1 MDALVWTLAGI
12 YVLNLLLLA
21 LSVVVLEVKR
31 HRKGREIREL
41 ESLWLSPTAS
51 AVLTV
56 RGTGSRLRT
65 RGGHMATVV
74 RKPGRPGAV
83 RRASLALALASLAG
97 LMVAA
102 FLDPGAGRTITSAR
116 EPVGPA
122 FVPEPKVPRL
132 FLVRDPR
139 SDLSVDDRVAPE
151 MSRDPSSTTWAATS
165 DGEPVSAVVVAAQ
178 PRSSTAIRLMWAE
191 VPAAIGY
198 EIERKDDG
206 SAKEPNRWREI
217 ATIEKGVTAY
227 TDAGLA
233 SETTYYYRVSA
244 LIEGGAGPPSDVV
257 SATTPEAPPSAPWLT
272 ADASSDAVTLSWT
285 DVADE
290 TGYRIERLADG
301 DTDWVT
307 IATTGEDVT
316 TYTNGGLSPESPYK
330 YRVVAT
336 GPGGDSEPSNVASA
350 TTVKVAVA
358 EPPDPVGESSAPE
371 PSPSPASPP

>member
-12 YVLNLLLLA
+12 YVLNLLILA

-31 HRKGREIREL
+31 HREGREIREL
-41 ESLWLSPTAS
+41 EFLWRSPTAS
-51 AVLTV
+51 AARPL

-65 RGGHMATVV
+65 RGGHLATVV

-83 RRASLALALASLAG
+83 TRASLALAVASLAG
-97 LMVAA
+97 LTVVAV
-102 FLDPGAGRTITSAR
+102 LDPGAGRTITSAG
-116 EPVGPA
+116 EPIGPA
-122 FVPEPKVPRL
+122 FVPEPKDGRL

-139 SDLSVDDRVAPE
+139 RELSMDDRAAPE
-151 MSRDPSSTTWAATS
+151 PSRDLSSTTSAATA
-165 DGEPVSAVVVAAQ
+165 DGEPVSAVLAAK
-178 PRSSTAIRLMWAE
+178 PRSSTTIRLMWAE

-198 EIERKDDG
+198 EIERKLNG
-206 SAKEPNRWREI
+206 WRGI
-217 ATIEKGVTAY
+217 ATIEKGGTTY

-244 LIEGGAGPPSDVV
+244 LIDGGAAPPSDVV
-257 SATTPEAPPSAPWLT
+257 SATTLEAPPSAPWLT
-272 ADASSDAVTLSWT
+272 AAASSDAVTLSWT

-316 TYTNGGLSPESPYK
+316 TYTNGGLSPGSSYE

-350 TTVKVAVA
+350 KTVKVTVA
-358 EPPDPVGESSAPE
+358 DPPEPVGDPSAPR
-371 PSPSPASPP
+371 PSPSLASDP